1 MRPTRAR
8 VVVSVLLVCAVG
20 CRGPARVAT
29 PAPTEVL
36 LAPPRSGGVESL
48 TVAVP
53 PGYRAPRPTAS
64 GKVITFV
71 EGDPRDLLDGG
82 VDALLTDDPA
92 LIDYAAARPRELAA
106 LALPWSRT
114 YGVLAVVGLP
124 VTDTAGF
131 RDRMADA
138 VSGAAR
144 GAGAPAWWREAAR
157 CPGTHEPPP
166 PSASRAIISD
176 RIVYQAG
183 DRQAQ
188 EVAERLV
195 ALAARLR
202 AVGLD
207 QAGFDQA
214 LAAGNDFAYVVV
226 TPSRPAGGE
235 PCRELERLRL
245 APGHLARL
253 MPLVE
258 TRWHLI
264 VRRGRF
270 GVSVDNEGTPHFR

>member
-1 MRPTRAR
+1 VAR
-8 VVVSVLLVCAVG
+8 IGRLTLPLLLAVVACGKQEPGLL
-20 CRGPARVAT
+20 
-29 PAPTEVL
+29 PAP
-36 LAPPRSGGVESL
+36 RGGGVDSL
-48 TVAVP
+48 TVALP
-53 PGYRAPRPTAS
+53 AGFQGERPTAS

-71 EGDPRDLLDGG
+71 AGNPRDLLDGG

-92 LIDYAAARPRELAA
+92 LIDYAATRPRALAA

-144 GAGAPAWWREAAR
+144 GAGLPEWWREAAR
-157 CPGTHEPPP
+157 CPGSNNP

-176 RIVYQAG
+176 RIVYRAG
-183 DRQAQ
+183 DQHAQ

-207 QAGFDQA
+207 EAGFDQA
-214 LAAGNDFAYVVV
+214 VASGNDFAYVVA
-226 TPSRPAGGE
+226 TPSRVAGD
-235 PCRELERLRL
+235 PCRGLTRLRL
-245 APGHLARL
+245 EPGHLARL
-253 MPLVE
+253 LPLVE

-270 GVSVDNEGTPHFR
+270 GVSVDTEGTPRFH